1 VKVTSF
7 FTKKADQG
15 RNARTARVAT
25 CLPATRQHRTPL
37 SASGRTEAT
46 LQGAGGEP
54 GVGCTGARVSPG
66 KIFLDLQALAFNGFY
81 TNYGIQKSI
90 RRDT

>member
-1 VKVTSF
+1 M
-7 FTKKADQG
+7 
-15 RNARTARVAT
+15 
-25 CLPATRQHRTPL
+25 PAQRGLRR
-37 SASGRTEAT
+37 ASPQRGNTERRFRPPANRRLRPAGRTQAS

-81 TNYGIQKSI
+81 TNSGIQKSI

>member
-1 VKVTSF
+1 MVPAVIRVS
-7 FTKKADQG
+7 
-15 RNARTARVAT
+15 TA
-25 CLPATRQHRTPL
+25 P
-37 SASGRTEAT
+37 E
-46 LQGAGGEP
+46 
-54 GVGCTGARVSPG
+54 ARVSPG